1 MSEDAAQST
10 LLESHQGGV
19 LTLTLNRP
27 KVFNS
32 FNREMASA
40 LQAALDRAEADESV
54 RCIVLTGEGRAFC
67 AGQDL
72 GEITAPDGPDM
83 TTIVRESYNATVRR
97 LRAIEKPIIGAVNGV
112 AAGAGANLALNCDLC
127 VANEKASFIQA
138 FSKIGLIPDSGGTY
152 LMPRLVGMQRATG
165 LAFLGE
171 KISAEDAERMG
182 MIWRA
187 YPEDVFEAKVREL
200 AEKLASMPTKGLG
213 LTKRA
218 FNQGLTQGL
227 DAQLDVEE
235 TLQFEA
241 SQTHDYKE
249 GVTAFL
255 EKRPAVF
262 KGH

>member
-1 MSEDAAQST
+1 
-10 LLESHQGGV
+10 
-19 LTLTLNRP
+19 
-27 KVFNS
+27 
-32 FNREMASA
+32 
-40 LQAALDRAEADESV
+40 
-54 RCIVLTGEGRAFC
+54 
-67 AGQDL
+67 
-72 GEITAPDGPDM
+72 
-83 TTIVRESYNATVRR
+83 
-97 LRAIEKPIIGAVNGV
+97 
-112 AAGAGANLALNCDLC
+112 
-127 VANEKASFIQA
+127 
-138 FSKIGLIPDSGGTY
+138 
-152 LMPRLVGMQRATG
+152 
-165 LAFLGE
+165 
-171 KISAEDAERMG
+171 

-241 SQTHDYKE
+241 SQTHDYNE